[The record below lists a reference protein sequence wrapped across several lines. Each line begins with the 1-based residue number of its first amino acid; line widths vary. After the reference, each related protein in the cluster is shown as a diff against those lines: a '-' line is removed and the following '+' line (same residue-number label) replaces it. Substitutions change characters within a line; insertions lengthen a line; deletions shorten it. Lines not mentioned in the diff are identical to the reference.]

1 MAIKVTIPKGQTH
14 VKASDL
20 YQWDYG
26 QVLEIEAPKLP
37 TVLEVHFA
45 CREMSEA
52 VVHTCSAVNNVA
64 SVVIPDQCLENASEI
79 TAWIYEIDGTAG
91 RTLYR
96 ITIPVIARTRPSRGE
111 SIPVE
116 VQDSYTQLIT
126 EVNEAVGK
134 IANGEIVV
142 AKAAHATSA
151 DRAQQADNASSAASA
166 ASANFATRAATA
178 DGYQKADRGAFQ
190 PIMYLASVADGSVCQ
205 FKVTIDSVVCYAV
218 LACEAGKTSQTSLGW
233 IKGDEEKHYILRV
246 TDSTATVWSL
256 TPGAQMAQERTDL
269 AVYFRQI

>member
-1 MAIKVTIPKGQTH
+1 MAIKVTIPQGQT
-14 VKASDL
+14 VARASGL

-26 QVLEIEAPKLP
+26 QVLEIEAPTLP

-45 CREMSEA
+45 CRDMNEA
-52 VVHTCSAVNNVA
+52 VIHTCSAVNNVA
-64 SVVIPDQCLENASEI
+64 SVVIPDQCLESTSEI
-79 TAWIYEIDGTAG
+79 TAWVYEIDGTSG
-91 RTLYR
+91 RTLYQ

-111 SIPVE
+111 SVPVE

-126 EVNEAVGK
+126 EVNKAVGK

-142 AKAAHATSA
+142 ANAAHATSA
-151 DRAQQADNASSAASA
+151 DRALQADNASSAASA
-166 ASANFATRAATA
+166 ASATFATRAATA
-178 DGYQKADRGAFQ
+178 DGYQKADRGAFM
-190 PIMYLASVADGSVCQ
+190 PVMYLTSGATGSVCQ
-205 FKVTIDSVVCYAV
+205 FKVTIDSIDCYAV

-256 TPGAQMAQERTDL
+256 TPGAQSAMQRTDL
-269 AVYFRQI
+269 SVYFRLI